1 MNLKGYPINFWL
13 ICFALFFFMVSF
25 NILLPEM
32 NEFISSLGGE
42 NLKGL
47 VITMFTIS
55 AAGSRPFSGKLSD
68 TIGRKKVMLIGLII
82 AFIVTLLYPISGLIT
97 FLFLRFLHGFSAG
110 FLPTGAT
117 ALVTDLL
124 PPSKRG
130 RGMGMWGIFSAIGIG
145 AGQLFSGKIVQLW
158 GMDGLFFVAS
168 IFVLFTSILVL
179 MVSETLPDPVS
190 FRPSLLKIKWED
202 VIEPSVIPAFIVMFC
217 SAISTGIVF
226 VITPEVSGYLEIE
239 NKGYFFGY
247 YMVAT
252 IVIRFFTSSVSDRIG
267 RRKSIAIGMFF
278 MFLSMTLLA
287 FSFEPIAYTIGAIL
301 FGIATG
307 ISGPAIFAWTA
318 DLSPVKRRGVGAGT
332 LFIALE
338 IGIMF
343 GASSTLLT
351 YHNSFE
357 QIKYVFLTGSLFA
370 LFSVFYLI
378 WHLKKN
384 SHDSLPE
391 QEFDEDAH

>member
-1 MNLKGYPINFWL
+1 
-13 ICFALFFFMVSF
+13 MVSF

-32 NEFISSLGGE
+32 NEFISTLGGE

-82 AFIVTLLYPISGLIT
+82 AFLVTLLYPISGLIT
-97 FLFLRFLHGFSAG
+97 FLILRFMHGFSAG

-124 PPSKRG
+124 PPERRG
-130 RGMGMWGIFSAIGIG
+130 QGMGVWGIFSAIGIG
-145 AGQLFSGKIVQLW
+145 AGQIFSGKIVQLW
-158 GMDGLFFVAS
+158 GMDGLFFVS
-168 IFVLFTSILVL
+168 CIFVLLTSILVL
-179 MVSETLPDPVS
+179 LVSETLKEPEI
-190 FRPSLLKIKWED
+190 FRPSLLKIKWVD
-202 VIEPSVIPAFIVMFC
+202 VIEPSVIPAFIVMLC

-226 VITPEVSGYLEIE
+226 VITPEVSGYLSIE

-247 YMVAT
+247 YMLAT
-252 IVIRFFTSSVSDRIG
+252 IIIRFFTSSISDKIG
-267 RRKSIAIGMFF
+267 RRKSIAIGMSF

-287 FSFEPIAYTIGAIL
+287 FSYETISYTIGALL
-301 FGIATG
+301 FGVATG

-338 IGIMF
+338 IGIMI
-343 GASSTLLT
+343 GASSTLVT
-351 YHNSFE
+351 YHNTFS
-357 QIKYVFLTGSLFA
+357 QVVYVFLTGSLFA
-370 LFSVFYLI
+370 LISVIYLI
-378 WHLKKN
+378 WHLKNHKK
-384 SHDSLPE
+384 DS
-391 QEFDEDAH
+391 QSEFEIKGE